1 MSLGALSLIP
11 LEHKIL
17 QFAKY
22 MSLCFAGFA
31 IFCLVDLYLSPVSEI
46 QYVLAHESE
55 VGYRGR
61 SGGKYSSGRLYR
73 DNFLHTIKF
82 CAHKPYRLRPTE
94 IDTVLV
100 YESVERR
107 TAEAEAVLLRL
118 KSERSKKNEPNTS
131 HVNPE
136 ELVVEK
142 VPVDLKS
149 FYALEDGDSIRLFFS
164 PWRHKLVEYLTFE
177 TDVWMR
183 LSFDELPVY
192 DILHEDLKQSNLTT
206 LVFACIIL
214 ALTSLTWIIK
224 PFEYSVGIFV
234 FNVIISALLNW
245 IY

>member
-1 MSLGALSLIP
+1 
-11 LEHKIL
+11 
-17 QFAKY
+17 

-55 VGYRGR
+55 TGVRGK
-61 SGGKYSSGRLYR
+61 SGSKYATYLYR
-73 DNFLHTIKF
+73 DNYLHTINF
-82 CAHKPYRLRPTE
+82 CAHQPYRLRAKE
-94 IDTVLV
+94 FDTLLV
-100 YESVERR
+100 YASVDNR
-107 TAEAEAVLLRL
+107 TAEAEAVLLDQ
-118 KSERSKKNEPNTS
+118 KSKRSEKNEPIKSMLTS
-131 HVNPE
+131 E
-136 ELVVEK
+136 DLVVEK

-183 LSFDELPVY
+183 LSFDKMPVY
-192 DILHEDLKQSNLTT
+192 GIEHEDLKQWNLTT
-206 LVFACIIL
+206 LVFGCIIL

>member
-1 MSLGALSLIP
+1 
-11 LEHKIL
+11 
-17 QFAKY
+17 

-31 IFCLVDLYLSPVSEI
+31 IFCLVDLYLSPLSEI

-55 VGYRGR
+55 TGVRGK
-61 SGGKYSSGRLYR
+61 SGSKYATYLYR
-73 DNFLHTIKF
+73 DNYLHTINF
-82 CAHKPYRLRPTE
+82 CAHQPYRLRAKE
-94 IDTVLV
+94 FDTLLV
-100 YESVERR
+100 YASVDNR
-107 TAEAEAVLLRL
+107 TAEAEAVLLDQ
-118 KSERSKKNEPNTS
+118 KSKRSEKNEPIKSMLTS
-131 HVNPE
+131 E
-136 ELVVEK
+136 DLVVEK

-183 LSFDELPVY
+183 LSFDKMPVY
-192 DILHEDLKQSNLTT
+192 GIVHEDLKQWNLTT
-206 LVFACIIL
+206 LVFGCIIL

>member
-1 MSLGALSLIP
+1 MGALSLIP

>member
-1 MSLGALSLIP
+1 
-11 LEHKIL
+11 
-17 QFAKY
+17 

-55 VGYRGR
+55 SGYRNQ
-61 SGGKYSSGRLYR
+61 SGSKYRASLYR
-73 DNFLHTIKF
+73 DNYLHTITF
-82 CAHKPYRLRPTE
+82 CAHKPYRLRPKE
-94 IDTVLV
+94 FDTLLV
-100 YESVERR
+100 YESVDNR
-107 TAEAEAVLLRL
+107 TAEAEAVLLRQ
-118 KSERSKKNEPNTS
+118 KSEHSKKNEPITS
-131 HVNPE
+131 NVIPE
-136 ELVVEK
+136 ELIVEK

-183 LSFDELPVY
+183 LSFDKMPVY
-192 DILHEDLKQSNLTT
+192 GIEHEDLKQWNLII
-206 LVFACIIL
+206 LVFGCIIL

>member
-1 MSLGALSLIP
+1 MGALSLIP

-31 IFCLVDLYLSPVSEI
+31 IFCLVDLNLSPVSEI

-55 VGYRGR
+55 TGVRG
-61 SGGKYSSGRLYR
+61 SKYANYLYR
-73 DNFLHTIKF
+73 DNYLHTIKF
-82 CAHKPYRLRPTE
+82 CAHQPYRLRPKE
-94 IDTVLV
+94 FDTLLV
-100 YESVERR
+100 YESVDNR
-107 TAEAEAVLLRL
+107 TAEAEAVLLRH
-118 KSERSKKNEPNTS
+118 KSEHSKKNEPITS
-131 HVNPE
+131 NVIPE
-136 ELVVEK
+136 ELIVEK

-183 LSFDELPVY
+183 LSFDKMPVY
-192 DILHEDLKQSNLTT
+192 GIEHEDLKQWNLTT
-206 LVFACIIL
+206 LVFGCIIL

-234 FNVIISALLNW
+234 FNVIISALFNW

>member
-1 MSLGALSLIP
+1 MGALSLIP

-118 KSERSKKNEPNTS
+118 KSERSKKNEPTTS
-131 HVNPE
+131 IVNPE

-177 TDVWMR
+177 TDVWLR

-192 DILHEDLKQSNLTT
+192 DILHEDLKQSNHTT

>member
-1 MSLGALSLIP
+1 LP
-11 LEHKIL
+11 R
-17 QFAKY
+17 
-22 MSLCFAGFA
+22 GFVFIA
-31 IFCLVDLYLSPVSEI
+31 ISEI

-55 VGYRGR
+55 TGVRGK
-61 SGGKYSSGRLYR
+61 SGSKYATYLYR
-73 DNFLHTIKF
+73 DNYLHTINF
-82 CAHKPYRLRPTE
+82 CAHQPYRLRAKE
-94 IDTVLV
+94 FDTLLV
-100 YESVERR
+100 YASVDNR
-107 TAEAEAVLLRL
+107 TAEAEAVLLDQ
-118 KSERSKKNEPNTS
+118 KSKRSEKNEPIKSMLTS
-131 HVNPE
+131 E
-136 ELVVEK
+136 DLVVEK

-183 LSFDELPVY
+183 LSFDKMPVY
-192 DILHEDLKQSNLTT
+192 GIVHEDLKQWNLTT
-206 LVFACIIL
+206 LVFGCIIL

>member
-1 MSLGALSLIP
+1 MISL
-11 LEHKIL
+11 ERKIS

-31 IFCLVDLYLSPVSEI
+31 IFCLVDLYLSPLSEI

-55 VGYRGR
+55 TGVRGK
-61 SGGKYSSGRLYR
+61 SGSKYATYLYR
-73 DNFLHTIKF
+73 DNYLHTINF
-82 CAHKPYRLRPTE
+82 CAHQPYRLRAKE
-94 IDTVLV
+94 FDTLLV
-100 YESVERR
+100 YASVDNR
-107 TAEAEAVLLRL
+107 TAEAEAVLLDQ
-118 KSERSKKNEPNTS
+118 KSKRSEKNEPIKSMLTS
-131 HVNPE
+131 E
-136 ELVVEK
+136 DLVVEK

-183 LSFDELPVY
+183 LSFDKMPVY
-192 DILHEDLKQSNLTT
+192 GIEHEDLKQWNLTT
-206 LVFACIIL
+206 LVFGCIIL

>member
-1 MSLGALSLIP
+1 
-11 LEHKIL
+11 
-17 QFAKY
+17 

>member
-1 MSLGALSLIP
+1 
-11 LEHKIL
+11 
-17 QFAKY
+17 

-177 TDVWMR
+177 TDVWLR

-192 DILHEDLKQSNLTT
+192 DILHEDLKQSNHTT

>member
-1 MSLGALSLIP
+1 MIP

-55 VGYRGR
+55 TGVRG
-61 SGGKYSSGRLYR
+61 SKYANYLYR
-73 DNFLHTIKF
+73 DNYLHTIKF
-82 CAHKPYRLRPTE
+82 CAHQPYRLRPKE
-94 IDTVLV
+94 FDTLLV
-100 YESVERR
+100 YESVDNR
-107 TAEAEAVLLRL
+107 TAEAEAVLLRH
-118 KSERSKKNEPNTS
+118 KSEHSKKNEPITS
-131 HVNPE
+131 NVIPE
-136 ELVVEK
+136 ELIVEK

-183 LSFDELPVY
+183 LSFDKMPVY
-192 DILHEDLKQSNLTT
+192 GIEHEDLKQWNLTT
-206 LVFACIIL
+206 LVFGCIIL

>member
-1 MSLGALSLIP
+1 MISL
-11 LEHKIL
+11 ERKIS

-55 VGYRGR
+55 TGVRGK
-61 SGGKYSSGRLYR
+61 SGSKYATYLYR
-73 DNFLHTIKF
+73 DNYLHTINF
-82 CAHKPYRLRPTE
+82 CAHQPYRLRAKE
-94 IDTVLV
+94 FDTLLV
-100 YESVERR
+100 YASVDNR
-107 TAEAEAVLLRL
+107 TAEAEAVLLDQ
-118 KSERSKKNEPNTS
+118 KSKRSEKNEPIKSMLTS
-131 HVNPE
+131 KD
-136 ELVVEK
+136 LVVEK

-183 LSFDELPVY
+183 LSFDKMPVY
-192 DILHEDLKQSNLTT
+192 GIVHEDLKQWNLTT
-206 LVFACIIL
+206 LVFGCIIL

>member
-1 MSLGALSLIP
+1 LIP

-55 VGYRGR
+55 TGVRG
-61 SGGKYSSGRLYR
+61 SKYANYLYR
-73 DNFLHTIKF
+73 DNYLHTIKF
-82 CAHKPYRLRPTE
+82 CAHQPYRLRPKE
-94 IDTVLV
+94 FDTLLV
-100 YESVERR
+100 YESVDNR
-107 TAEAEAVLLRL
+107 TAEAEAVLLRH
-118 KSERSKKNEPNTS
+118 KSEHSKKNEPITS
-131 HVNPE
+131 NVIPE
-136 ELVVEK
+136 ELIVEK

-183 LSFDELPVY
+183 LSFDKMPVY
-192 DILHEDLKQSNLTT
+192 GIEHEDLKQWNLTT
-206 LVFACIIL
+206 LVFGCIIL

>member
-1 MSLGALSLIP
+1 MGALSLIP

-118 KSERSKKNEPNTS
+118 ISERSIKSEPTTS
-131 HVNPE
+131 IVTPE

-183 LSFDELPVY
+183 LSFDKMPVY
-192 DILHEDLKQSNLTT
+192 GIVHEDLKQWNVTT

>member
-1 MSLGALSLIP
+1 LGALSLIS
-11 LEHKIL
+11 LERKIS

-55 VGYRGR
+55 TGVRGK
-61 SGGKYSSGRLYR
+61 SGSKYATYLYR
-73 DNFLHTIKF
+73 DNYLHTINF
-82 CAHKPYRLRPTE
+82 CAHQPYRLRAKE
-94 IDTVLV
+94 FDTLLV
-100 YESVERR
+100 YESVNNR
-107 TAEAEAVLLRL
+107 TAEAEAVLLDH
-118 KSERSKKNEPNTS
+118 KSERSKKNEPIKSMFTS
-131 HVNPE
+131 E
-136 ELVVEK
+136 DLVVEK

-164 PWRHKLVEYLTFE
+164 PWRHKLVEYLTLE
-177 TDVWMR
+177 IQGWKSI
-183 LSFDELPVY
+183 SFDELKQNEVVH
-192 DILHEDLKQSNLTT
+192 DDLKQWNLTT
-206 LVFACIIL
+206 LVFGYIVL

>member
-1 MSLGALSLIP
+1 LIP

-31 IFCLVDLYLSPVSEI
+31 IFCLVDLNLSPVSEI

-55 VGYRGR
+55 TGVRG
-61 SGGKYSSGRLYR
+61 SKYANYLYR
-73 DNFLHTIKF
+73 DNYLHTIKF
-82 CAHKPYRLRPTE
+82 CAHQPYRLRPKE
-94 IDTVLV
+94 FDTLLV
-100 YESVERR
+100 YESVDNR
-107 TAEAEAVLLRL
+107 TAEAEAVLLRH
-118 KSERSKKNEPNTS
+118 KSEHSKKNEPITS
-131 HVNPE
+131 NVIPE
-136 ELVVEK
+136 ELIVEK

-183 LSFDELPVY
+183 LSFDKMPVY
-192 DILHEDLKQSNLTT
+192 GIEHEDLKQWNLTT
-206 LVFACIIL
+206 LVFGCIIL

-234 FNVIISALLNW
+234 FNVIISALFNW

>member
-1 MSLGALSLIP
+1 MISL
-11 LEHKIL
+11 ERKIS

-55 VGYRGR
+55 TGVRGK
-61 SGGKYSSGRLYR
+61 SGSKYATYLYR
-73 DNFLHTIKF
+73 DNYLHTINF
-82 CAHKPYRLRPTE
+82 CAHQPYRLRAKE
-94 IDTVLV
+94 FDTMLV
-100 YESVERR
+100 YASVDNR
-107 TAEAEAVLLRL
+107 TAEAEAVLLDQ
-118 KSERSKKNEPNTS
+118 KSKRSEKNEPIKSMLTS
-131 HVNPE
+131 E
-136 ELVVEK
+136 DLVVEK

-183 LSFDELPVY
+183 LSFDKMPVY
-192 DILHEDLKQSNLTT
+192 GIVHEDLKQWNLTT
-206 LVFACIIL
+206 LVFGCIIL

>member
-1 MSLGALSLIP
+1 MISL
-11 LEHKIL
+11 ERKIS

-55 VGYRGR
+55 TGVRGK
-61 SGGKYSSGRLYR
+61 SGSKYATYLYR
-73 DNFLHTIKF
+73 DNYLHTINF
-82 CAHKPYRLRPTE
+82 CAHQPYRLRAKE
-94 IDTVLV
+94 FDTLLV
-100 YESVERR
+100 YASVDNR
-107 TAEAEAVLLRL
+107 TAEAEAVLLNN
-118 KSERSKKNEPNTS
+118 KSEHSIKSEPMTS
-131 HVNPE
+131 PVNPE

-183 LSFDELPVY
+183 LSFDKMPVY
-192 DILHEDLKQSNLTT
+192 GIVHEDLKQWNLTT
-206 LVFACIIL
+206 LVFGCIIL

>member
-1 MSLGALSLIP
+1 LGALSLIP

-31 IFCLVDLYLSPVSEI
+31 IFCLVDLCLSPVSEI

-55 VGYRGR
+55 TGVRG
-61 SGGKYSSGRLYR
+61 SKYANYLYR
-73 DNFLHTIKF
+73 DNYLHTIKF
-82 CAHKPYRLRPTE
+82 CAHQPYRLRPKE
-94 IDTVLV
+94 FDTLLV
-100 YESVERR
+100 YESVDNR
-107 TAEAEAVLLRL
+107 TAEAEAVLLRQ
-118 KSERSKKNEPNTS
+118 KSEHSKKNEPITS
-131 HVNPE
+131 NVIPE

-177 TDVWMR
+177 TDVWMS
-183 LSFDELPVY
+183 LSFDKMPVY
-192 DILHEDLKQSNLTT
+192 GIEHEDLKQWNLTT
-206 LVFACIIL
+206 LVFGCIIL

>member
-1 MSLGALSLIP
+1 MIP

-177 TDVWMR
+177 TDVWLR

-192 DILHEDLKQSNLTT
+192 DILHEDLKQSNHTT

>member
-1 MSLGALSLIP
+1 MGALSLIP

-82 CAHKPYRLRPTE
+82 CAHKPYRLRPKE
-94 IDTVLV
+94 FDTVLV

-149 FYALEDGDSIRLFFS
+149 FYALEEGDSIRLFFS

-183 LSFDELPVY
+183 LSFDKMPVY
-192 DILHEDLKQSNLTT
+192 GIVHEDLKQWNLTT

>member
-1 MSLGALSLIP
+1 
-11 LEHKIL
+11 
-17 QFAKY
+17 

-73 DNFLHTIKF
+73 DNLLHTIKF

-118 KSERSKKNEPNTS
+118 KSERSKKNEPNSS

-183 LSFDELPVY
+183 LSFDKMPVY
-192 DILHEDLKQSNLTT
+192 GIVHEDLKQWNVTT

-245 IY
+245 IH

>member
-1 MSLGALSLIP
+1 MISL
-11 LEHKIL
+11 ERKIS

-55 VGYRGR
+55 TGVRGK
-61 SGGKYSSGRLYR
+61 SGSKYATYLYR
-73 DNFLHTIKF
+73 DNYLHTINF
-82 CAHKPYRLRPTE
+82 CAHQPYRLRAKE
-94 IDTVLV
+94 FDTLLV
-100 YESVERR
+100 YASVDNR
-107 TAEAEAVLLRL
+107 TAEAEAVLLDQ
-118 KSERSKKNEPNTS
+118 KSKRSEKDEPIKSMLTS
-131 HVNPE
+131 E
-136 ELVVEK
+136 DLVVEK

-183 LSFDELPVY
+183 LSFDKMPVY
-192 DILHEDLKQSNLTT
+192 GIVHEDLKQWNLTT
-206 LVFACIIL
+206 LVFGCIIL

>member
-118 KSERSKKNEPNTS
+118 KSERSKKNEPNS
-131 HVNPE
+131 SYVNPE

-177 TDVWMR
+177 TDVWLR
-183 LSFDELPVY
+183 LSFDKMPVY
-192 DILHEDLKQSNLTT
+192 GIVHEDLKQWNLTT

>member
-1 MSLGALSLIP
+1 MIP

-31 IFCLVDLYLSPVSEI
+31 IFCLVDLCLSPVSEI

-55 VGYRGR
+55 TGVRG
-61 SGGKYSSGRLYR
+61 SKYANYLYR
-73 DNFLHTIKF
+73 DNYLHTIKF
-82 CAHKPYRLRPTE
+82 CAHQPYRLRPKE
-94 IDTVLV
+94 FDTLLV
-100 YESVERR
+100 YESVDNR
-107 TAEAEAVLLRL
+107 TAEAEAVLLRQ
-118 KSERSKKNEPNTS
+118 KSEHSKKNEPITS
-131 HVNPE
+131 NVIPE

-177 TDVWMR
+177 TDVWMS
-183 LSFDELPVY
+183 LSFDKMPVY
-192 DILHEDLKQSNLTT
+192 GIEHEDLKQWNLTT
-206 LVFACIIL
+206 LVFGCIIL

>member
-1 MSLGALSLIP
+1 LGALSLIP

-55 VGYRGR
+55 TGVRG
-61 SGGKYSSGRLYR
+61 SKYANYLYR
-73 DNFLHTIKF
+73 DNYLHTIKF
-82 CAHKPYRLRPTE
+82 CAHQPYRLRPKE
-94 IDTVLV
+94 FDTLLV
-100 YESVERR
+100 YESVDNR
-107 TAEAEAVLLRL
+107 TAEAEAVLLRH
-118 KSERSKKNEPNTS
+118 KSEHSKKNEPITS
-131 HVNPE
+131 NVIPE
-136 ELVVEK
+136 VLIVEK

-183 LSFDELPVY
+183 LSFDKMPVY
-192 DILHEDLKQSNLTT
+192 GIEHEDLKQWNLTT
-206 LVFACIIL
+206 LVFGCIIL

>member
-1 MSLGALSLIP
+1 MIP

-118 KSERSKKNEPNTS
+118 ISERSIKSEPTTS
-131 HVNPE
+131 IVTPE

-183 LSFDELPVY
+183 LSFDKMPVY
-192 DILHEDLKQSNLTT
+192 GIVHEDLKQWNVTT

>member
-1 MSLGALSLIP
+1 MGALSLIP

-192 DILHEDLKQSNLTT
+192 DILHEDLKQSNHTT

>member
-1 MSLGALSLIP
+1 MIP

-31 IFCLVDLYLSPVSEI
+31 MFCLVDLYLSPVSEI

-55 VGYRGR
+55 TGVRG
-61 SGGKYSSGRLYR
+61 SKYANYLYR
-73 DNFLHTIKF
+73 DNYLHTIKF
-82 CAHKPYRLRPTE
+82 CAHQPYRLRPKE
-94 IDTVLV
+94 FDTLLV
-100 YESVERR
+100 YESVDNR
-107 TAEAEAVLLRL
+107 TAEAEAVLLRH
-118 KSERSKKNEPNTS
+118 KSEHSKKNEPITS
-131 HVNPE
+131 NVIPE
-136 ELVVEK
+136 ELIVEK

-183 LSFDELPVY
+183 LSFDKMPVY
-192 DILHEDLKQSNLTT
+192 GIEHEDLKQWNLTT
-206 LVFACIIL
+206 LVFGCIIL

>member
-1 MSLGALSLIP
+1 LGALSLIP

-31 IFCLVDLYLSPVSEI
+31 IFCLVDLNLSPVSEI

-55 VGYRGR
+55 TGVRG
-61 SGGKYSSGRLYR
+61 SKYANYLYR
-73 DNFLHTIKF
+73 DNYLHTIKF
-82 CAHKPYRLRPTE
+82 CAHQPYRLRPKE
-94 IDTVLV
+94 FDTLLV
-100 YESVERR
+100 YESVDNR
-107 TAEAEAVLLRL
+107 TAEAEAVLLRH
-118 KSERSKKNEPNTS
+118 KSEHSKKNEPITS
-131 HVNPE
+131 NVIPE
-136 ELVVEK
+136 ELIVEK

-183 LSFDELPVY
+183 LSFDKMPVY
-192 DILHEDLKQSNLTT
+192 GIEHEDLKQWNLTT
-206 LVFACIIL
+206 LVFGCIIL

-234 FNVIISALLNW
+234 FNVIISALFNW

>member
-1 MSLGALSLIP
+1 MIP

-31 IFCLVDLYLSPVSEI
+31 IFCLVDLCLSPVSEI

-55 VGYRGR
+55 TGVRG
-61 SGGKYSSGRLYR
+61 SKYANYLYR
-73 DNFLHTIKF
+73 DNYLHTIKF
-82 CAHKPYRLRPTE
+82 CAHQPYRLRPKE
-94 IDTVLV
+94 FDTLLV
-100 YESVERR
+100 YESVDNR
-107 TAEAEAVLLRL
+107 TAEAEAVLLRH
-118 KSERSKKNEPNTS
+118 KSEHSKKNEPITS
-131 HVNPE
+131 NVIPE

-183 LSFDELPVY
+183 LSFDKMPVY
-192 DILHEDLKQSNLTT
+192 GIEHEDLKQWNLTT
-206 LVFACIIL
+206 LVFGCIIL

>member
-1 MSLGALSLIP
+1 MGALSLIP

-177 TDVWMR
+177 TDVWLR

>member
-1 MSLGALSLIP
+1 MGALSLIP

-82 CAHKPYRLRPTE
+82 CAHKPYRLRPKE
-94 IDTVLV
+94 FDTVLV

-177 TDVWMR
+177 TDVWLR

>member
-55 VGYRGR
+55 TGVRGK
-61 SGGKYSSGRLYR
+61 SGSKYATYLYR

-82 CAHKPYRLRPTE
+82 CAHKPYRLRPKE
-94 IDTVLV
+94 FDTLLV
-100 YESVERR
+100 YESVDNR

-183 LSFDELPVY
+183 LSFDKMPVY
-192 DILHEDLKQSNLTT
+192 GIEHEDLKQWNLTT

>member
-1 MSLGALSLIP
+1 MIP

-118 KSERSKKNEPNTS
+118 KSERSKKNEPNSS

-183 LSFDELPVY
+183 LSFDKMPVY
-192 DILHEDLKQSNLTT
+192 GIVHEDLKQWNLTT

>member
-1 MSLGALSLIP
+1 MGTLSLIP

-31 IFCLVDLYLSPVSEI
+31 IFCFVDLYLSPVSEI

-55 VGYRGR
+55 SGYRNQ
-61 SGGKYSSGRLYR
+61 SGSKYGASLYR
-73 DNFLHTIKF
+73 DNYLHTITF
-82 CAHKPYRLRPTE
+82 CAHKPYRLRPME
-94 IDTVLV
+94 FDTLLV
-100 YESVERR
+100 YESVDNR
-107 TAEAEAVLLRL
+107 TAEAEAVLLRQ
-118 KSERSKKNEPNTS
+118 KSEHSKKNEPITS
-131 HVNPE
+131 HVIPE
-136 ELVVEK
+136 ELIVEK
-142 VPVDLKS
+142 VPVDLKT

-183 LSFDELPVY
+183 LSFDKMPVY
-192 DILHEDLKQSNLTT
+192 GIEHEDLKQWNLTT
-206 LVFACIIL
+206 LVFGCIIL